1 MRPTTGIGLEWYK
14 CRRRQ
19 VPLVCLGLLGAQ
31 MVWMGVFLLRQ
42 EQEDLAQ
49 GWMLLLYNLA
59 LVDAIMLPLTVA
71 VLASRNCEGEHK
83 GSTWKLLETMVT
95 PGQLYAAK
103 LGWGTVVLAVGLCGS
118 FLGLL
123 SLLFPV
129 GIQRCFPWGY
139 YGLLLLVQMHWEE
152 ATRITTF
159 SWRTPEPLDVFL
171 LVVWWVAFGVI
182 GYGLFA
188 RKEE

>member
-1 MRPTTGIGLEWYK
+1 MRPMTGIGLEWYK

-59 LVDAIMLPLTVA
+59 LV
-71 VLASRNCEGEHK
+71 
-83 GSTWKLLETMVT
+83 
-95 PGQLYAAK
+95 
-103 LGWGTVVLAVGLCGS
+103 VGLCGS

-159 SWRTPEPLDVFL
+159 SWRTPEPLDVLL
-171 LVVWWVAFGVI
+171 LVMWWVAFGVI

>member
-1 MRPTTGIGLEWYK
+1 M
-14 CRRRQ
+14 
-19 VPLVCLGLLGAQ
+19 
-31 MVWMGVFLLRQ
+31 
-42 EQEDLAQ
+42 
-49 GWMLLLYNLA
+49 
-59 LVDAIMLPLTVA
+59 
-71 VLASRNCEGEHK
+71 
-83 GSTWKLLETMVT
+83 
-95 PGQLYAAK
+95 
-103 LGWGTVVLAVGLCGS
+103 VGLCGS

-123 SLLFPV
+123 SPLFPV

>member
-1 MRPTTGIGLEWYK
+1 
-14 CRRRQ
+14 
-19 VPLVCLGLLGAQ
+19 
-31 MVWMGVFLLRQ
+31 
-42 EQEDLAQ
+42 
-49 GWMLLLYNLA
+49 MLLILWGGVNTVTGNLVLSGTVEPDGGYDHDGMVGHAWLWDPLFFIWGVA
-59 LVDAIMLPLTVA
+59 LV
-71 VLASRNCEGEHK
+71 
-83 GSTWKLLETMVT
+83 
-95 PGQLYAAK
+95 
-103 LGWGTVVLAVGLCGS
+103 VGLCGS

-159 SWRTPEPLDVFL
+159 SWRTPEPLDVLL
-171 LVVWWVAFGVI
+171 LVAWWVAFGVI